1 MECGLKALK
10 TLKPGPKKSGS
21 SSLVTSKALISTT
34 PKLLMGEIS
43 PGVTGLPLASMTLA
57 DDEFKNLPTSTI
69 LLSVIKI
76 SPMKLSPCPSW
87 IWPDLIKIELAVK
100 LKDKNTINKINRFI
114 MMPSHQMD

>member
-1 MECGLKALK
+1 
-10 TLKPGPKKSGS
+10 
-21 SSLVTSKALISTT
+21 
-34 PKLLMGEIS
+34 MGEIS

-87 IWPDLIKIELAVK
+87 I
-100 LKDKNTINKINRFI
+100 
-114 MMPSHQMD
+114 

>member
-1 MECGLKALK
+1 MWLEYPGVEIEDVTPLLLFHGINVECGLKALK

-43 PGVTGLPLASMTLA
+43 PGVTGFPLASMTLA

-87 IWPDLIKIELAVK
+87 I
-100 LKDKNTINKINRFI
+100 
-114 MMPSHQMD
+114 